1 MFDVKDCISF
11 LTNQG
16 AKELS
21 ESMNQRFKEKGGN
34 VTRVQWTALFYID
47 QNPGITQKELAGKMM
62 VTEPTLMHLID
73 RMEKDG
79 LVSREYNKENR
90 RYRYL
95 CMTEDGERVFRI
107 LMPVAEEFNKEATK
121 GISEQDMET
130 FKYVIK
136 KMIDNIKCE

>member
-1 MFDVKDCISF
+1 MFDVRDCISF

-21 ESMNQRFKEKGGN
+21 ESMNQQFKEKGGN
-34 VTRVQWTALFYID
+34 VTRVQWTALYYID
-47 QNPGITQKELAGKMM
+47 QNPGITQKELAEKMM
-62 VTEPTLMHLID
+62 IKDPTLMHLID

-95 CMTEDGERVFRI
+95 CLTEAGREAFHV
-107 LMPVAEEFNKEATK
+107 LMPVAEEFNRIAKE
-121 GISEQDMET
+121 GIPEEDMDT
-130 FKYVIK
+130 FKRVIR
-136 KMIDNIKCE
+136 KMIENVNRA